1 MNVKSFFVNIGN
13 ILKKAFK
20 VTNLEK
26 IIGFLSFEAIS
37 FYFSLSMFLQIGTTV
52 QAKIAMGIATVAAES
67 FKVMLITALSNS
79 GYSLAYYSHRLKMGR
94 EYVGVYLKHLKTYLL
109 AFVFYFITAGVSF
122 IATVGFGLATTYQYS
137 QINQVIDN
145 SSAIAAIQSNIDR
158 YQGEIDK
165 YEALNAE
172 DQKSADS
179 YRATAEQFNTVET
192 RANRNYYLGLV
203 TSLIGKMETR
213 NAQIQLWNADIT
225 KWSGEIIALQT
236 VVTDD
241 GKESQKSIFDL
252 MEISLNQKISAENIM
267 LLIVVILALVIEIGL
282 VYTSPKIHELDE
294 EKDFELYPNFKRKK
308 KREDS
313 EPTEKIVEKIVEVPV
328 EKIVEKIVEVPVD
341 RVVEVEK
348 VVEKI
353 VEVPVDRVVEVEK
366 VVEKIVEVPVEKTV
380 EASIIEEKADI
391 LLEEKEP
398 TKVESSGGLEKND
411 EEKKVENFVNVI
423 NKMFTKVD
431 QGKAFLVSEEDLAR
445 ALYMNI
451 EKVKKIYKY
460 LEFLGLISFDKSSSL
475 WRPKKEKNIVIDI
488 VKSKLMKH

>member
-20 VTNLEK
+20 VANLEK

-79 GYSLAYYSHRLKMGR
+79 GYSLAYYSHRLKMGK
-94 EYVGVYLKHLKTYLL
+94 EYVSVYLKHLKTYLL

-137 QINQVIDN
+137 QLNQIVDN
-145 SSAIAAIQSNIDR
+145 SNAIATIQSNIDR
-158 YQGEIDK
+158 YQAEIDK
-165 YEALNAE
+165 YEALNRE

-203 TSLIGKMETR
+203 TSLIGKMEAR
-213 NAQIQLWNADIT
+213 NAQIQIWNADIK

-308 KREDS
+308 KKDDS
-313 EPTEKIVEKIVEVPV
+313 EPTEKIVEKVVEKIVEVPVEKIVEKVVEVPIDRVVEV

-348 VVEKI
+348 IVEKI
-353 VEVPVDRVVEVEK
+353 VETP
-366 VVEKIVEVPVEKTV
+366 IVEEKTETLV
-380 EASIIEEKADI
+380 
-391 LLEEKEP
+391 EEKEP
-398 TKVESSGGLEKND
+398 TKAESSEKNGVEKND

>member
-26 IIGFLSFEAIS
+26 VIGFLSFEAIS

-79 GYSLAYYSHRLKMGR
+79 GYSLAYYSHRLKMGK
-94 EYVGVYLKHLKTYLL
+94 EYVSVYLKHLKTYLL

-137 QINQVIDN
+137 QLNQIVDN
-145 SSAIAAIQSNIDR
+145 SNAIATIQSNIDR
-158 YQGEIDK
+158 YQAEIDK
-165 YEALNAE
+165 YEALNGE
-172 DQKSADS
+172 DQKSVDS

-203 TSLIGKMETR
+203 TSLIGKMEAR

-308 KREDS
+308 KKDDNDS
-313 EPTEKIVEKIVEVPV
+313 TERVVEKIVEVPV
-328 EKIVEKIVEVPVD
+328 EKIVEKIVEVPV
-341 RVVEVEK
+341 EKIVEK
-348 VVEKI
+348 V

-391 LLEEKEP
+391 PLEEKEP

-475 WRPKKEKNIVIDI
+475 WRPKKEKSIVIDI

>member
-94 EYVGVYLKHLKTYLL
+94 EYLSVYLKHLKTYLL

-328 EKIVEKIVEVPVD
+328 EKIVEKV
-341 RVVEVEK
+341 
-348 VVEKI
+348 

-391 LLEEKEP
+391 PLEEKEP

-475 WRPKKEKNIVIDI
+475 WRPKKEKSIVIDI

>member
-20 VTNLEK
+20 VANLEK

-79 GYSLAYYSHRLKMGR
+79 GYSLAYYSHRLKMGK
-94 EYVGVYLKHLKTYLL
+94 EYVSVYLKHLKTYLL

-137 QINQVIDN
+137 QLNQIVDN
-145 SSAIAAIQSNIDR
+145 SNAIATIQSNIDR
-158 YQGEIDK
+158 YQAEIDK
-165 YEALNAE
+165 YEALNRE

-203 TSLIGKMETR
+203 TSLIGKMEAR

-308 KREDS
+308 KKDDS

-328 EKIVEKIVEVPVD
+328 EKIVEKVVEVPVD

-348 VVEKI
+348 IVEKI

-366 VVEKIVEVPVEKTV
+366 IVEKIVETPIVEEKTETLV
-380 EASIIEEKADI
+380 
-391 LLEEKEP
+391 EEKEP
-398 TKVESSGGLEKND
+398 TKAESSEKNGVEKND